1 MGLREE
7 RMPPKEKQNFL
18 QPWRRLHPNFVPKSN
33 RPNLRQMWKQL
44 YADRMLYI
52 ILLPTILY
60 FLIFRLWPILGMR
73 LAFYEYKARGPWTFV
88 GLKYFKMIFR
98 TSAFTDILSNTMIIS
113 FMKFILLFPF
123 FVLFAILLNEL
134 RVVGFRKYVQ
144 IISYM
149 PHFLSW
155 VVIAGIWIA
164 ALSPSTGSVNQI
176 LGIFNLPSIDF
187 MTDKSKIRWILMLS
201 EAWRSIGWDSIFYFT
216 AILGIPSDLYEAAEI
231 DGANRMSIIR
241 YIILPALITPM
252 VTVFILNLGFFLNAG
267 FDQVLN
273 FSNDAVLSAVDI
285 LDTYIYRI
293 GIQNAQYS
301 LSTAVSLIKG
311 VVGVFLVLATHLISK
326 KITGK
331 GVW

>member
-1 MGLREE
+1 MKPTERRE
-7 RMPPKEKQNFL
+7 PPKEKLSFTQIMR
-18 QPWRRLHPNFVPKSN
+18 Q
-33 RPNLRQMWKQL
+33 LRTDM
-44 YADRMLYI
+44 MLYI
-52 ILLPTILY
+52 ILLPTLAY
-60 FLIFRLWPILGMR
+60 FFIFRLWPIIGMR
-73 LAFYEYKARGPWTFV
+73 LAFYNYRARGPWTFA
-88 GLKYFKMIFR
+88 GWKYFEMIFK
-98 TSAFTDILSNTMIIS
+98 SPAFADILSNTLVIS

-134 RVVGFRKYVQ
+134 RVAGFRKYVQ
-144 IISYM
+144 VISYM

-164 ALSPSTGSVNQI
+164 ALSLSNGSVNQI
-176 LGIFNLPSIDF
+176 LNIFNLPSIDF
-187 MTDKSKIRWILMLS
+187 MTDKTKIRWILMLS

-216 AILGIPSDLYEAAEI
+216 TIIGISPSLYEAAEI
-231 DGANRMSIIR
+231 DGANRMNIIR
-241 YIILPALITPM
+241 YIILPALVTPM
-252 VTVFILNLGFFLNAG
+252 ITMFILNLGFFLNAG

-273 FSNDAVLSAVDI
+273 FSNDAVLSAIDI

-311 VVGVFLVLATHLISK
+311 IVGVFLVLATHLVSK
-326 KITGK
+326 KVTGK

>member
-1 MGLREE
+1 MSIVMKTAKKGE
-7 RMPPKEKQNFL
+7 PPKIKLNLSQV
-18 QPWRRLHPNFVPKSN
+18 WTRL
-33 RPNLRQMWKQL
+33 RTDMIL
-44 YADRMLYI
+44 YL
-52 ILLPTILY
+52 ILAPTIAY
-60 FLIFRLWPILGMR
+60 FVIFRLLPIIGMR
-73 LAFYEYKARGPWTFV
+73 LAFYNYSARGQWTFV
-88 GLKYFKMIFR
+88 GWKYFEMIFK
-98 TSAFTDILSNTMIIS
+98 TSAFTDILSNTLIIS
-113 FMKFILLFPF
+113 FMKFVLLFPF

-134 RVVGFRKYVQ
+134 RIAGFRKYVQ
-144 IISYM
+144 VVSYL

-164 ALSPSTGSVNQI
+164 ALSPSSGAVNQI

-187 MTDKSKIRWILMLS
+187 MTDKTAIRWILMFS

-216 AILGIPSDLYEAAEI
+216 AIIAIPPSLFEAAEI
-231 DGANRMSIIR
+231 DGANRMNIIR
-241 YIILPALITPM
+241 YIILPALVTPM
-252 VTVFILNLGFFLNAG
+252 ITMFILNLGFFLNAG

-311 VVGVFLVLATHLISK
+311 VVGVFLVLLTHLISK

>member
-1 MGLREE
+1 MKLKERRE
-7 RMPPKEKQNFL
+7 PPKGKQSFK
-18 QPWRRLHPNFVPKSN
+18 QTMKRL
-33 RPNLRQMWKQL
+33 R
-44 YADRMLYI
+44 ADAPLYI

-60 FLIFRLWPILGMR
+60 FLIFRFWPIIGMR
-73 LAFYEYKARGPWTFV
+73 LAFYDYRARGPWVFA
-88 GLKYFKMIFR
+88 GLKYFRMIFR
-98 TSAFTDILSNTMIIS
+98 TSAFTDILTNTLIIS

-134 RVVGFRKYVQ
+134 RVAGFRKYVQ
-144 IISYM
+144 VVSYM

-164 ALSPSTGSVNQI
+164 ALSPSTGAVNQI
-176 LGIFNLPSIDF
+176 LGIFHLPSIDF
-187 MTDKSKIRWILMLS
+187 MTDKTKIRWILMFS

-216 AILGIPSDLYEAAEI
+216 AILGISPSLFEAAEI
-231 DGANRMSIIR
+231 DGANRLNIIR
-241 YIILPALITPM
+241 YIILPALVTPM
-252 VTVFILNLGFFLNAG
+252 VTMFILNLGFFLNAG

-273 FSNDAVLSAVDI
+273 FSNNAVLSSIDI

-311 VVGVFLVLATHLISK
+311 VVGVFLVLATHVISK